1 MEILREEGSTEAWK
15 KGYGRIYQSYSVG
28 EFSERGRE
36 IERERERRR
45 KMGKR
50 EVGGLNS

>member
-15 KGYGRIYQSYSVG
+15 KGYCRIYQSYSVG

-36 IERERERRR
+36 IERERKEEENGKKGSRR
-45 KMGKR
+45 
-50 EVGGLNS
+50 S